1 LCCQQGAATTCYVAL
16 HPAAKGVSGKYFC
29 DSNVYEASEKGK
41 DVELAK
47 KLWDFSVEL
56 TT

>member
-1 LCCQQGAATTCYVAL
+1 M
-16 HPAAKGVSGKYFC
+16 SGKYFC
-29 DSNVYEASEKGK
+29 DSNEYEASEKGK

>member
-16 HPAAKGVSGKYFC
+16 HPGAKGVSGKYFC

-41 DVELAK
+41 DVKLAK